1 MSDGLRHRFSVETN
15 NLPNFN
21 RGTVYDQR
29 FRDYERLLDAN
40 NYESMSEIDLTR
52 LNSEQHF
59 GETNFPEYYPRNTTD
74 TSFIEPSNSNF
85 LPPNE
90 NTPLLEP
97 TQPGPNSSG
106 SSGGGRSSTSGT
118 LSGIGNAINTALPV
132 GKTGLFVTGSTLA
145 TGVGPLNPMPIGAAR
160 DKADQI
166 AKVHDDAYVKASY
179 NVPQNLSV
187 ADQEKEFKSL
197 IEKSDARAIKVS
209 RSLLGR
215 RRYKEFNRSWWF
227 NNTPPAEVPPAEPV
241 VSQPEVPSPGGESIF
256 DQPEPIDVDMSP
268 VTSGQKQKATREAEG
283 APAAKQAATEQPAT
297 PAATRTGQLPGT
309 GENFNNVSA
318 SGVGRTVMVP
328 RPFPSRQVHFRT
340 YKKFTGF

>member
-29 FRDYERLLDAN
+29 FRDYERLFDAN

-132 GKTGLFVTGSTLA
+132 G
-145 TGVGPLNPMPIGAAR
+145 MP
-160 DKADQI
+160 
-166 AKVHDDAYVKASY
+166 
-179 NVPQNLSV
+179 
-187 ADQEKEFKSL
+187 KE
-197 IEKSDARAIKVS
+197 
-209 RSLLGR
+209 RSLGPPPDERPNWENLNEGQKRYAYEQYNLARVR
-215 RRYKEFNRSWWF
+215 R
-227 NNTPPAEVPPAEPV
+227 
-241 VSQPEVPSPGGESIF
+241 GL
-256 DQPEPIDVDMSP
+256 PIDHP
-268 VTSGQKQKATREAEG
+268 I
-283 APAAKQAATEQPAT
+283 
-297 PAATRTGQLPGT
+297 
-309 GENFNNVSA
+309 
-318 SGVGRTVMVP
+318 
-328 RPFPSRQVHFRT
+328 PS
-340 YKKFTGF
+340 